1 MREGLVE
8 GKVAL
13 VTGAGSGI
21 GQASAL
27 KFMKEG
33 AKVVVTDFDVKGG
46 EETLRLIKK
55 AGGKGIFIRADVT
68 SKDDVEAMIKK
79 AVETYGRLDCAHNN
93 AGGTGSNKLMEDESE
108 EELERNININ
118 LKGVWH
124 SMKAEIAQMLKQG
137 GGAIVNT
144 ASTSGLLGMRAA
156 SGYVATKHSVV
167 GLTKAVA
174 LDYATRGIRVNSVCP
189 GITNTPRVSSLK
201 GVADQVIAMLSAIQP
216 PNRLAEPEEVA
227 NAAVWLC
234 SDEASFINGQSLAVD
249 GGLTIEYMRLP
260 LEATST
266 RTQGS

>member
-1 MREGLVE
+1 MRNGLVE

-27 KFMKEG
+27 KFVKEG
-33 AKVVVTDFDVKGG
+33 AKVVITDCDIKGG
-46 EETLRLIKK
+46 EETLQMVKE
-55 AGGKGIFIRADVT
+55 AGGEGIFIRADVT
-68 SKDDVEAMIKK
+68 SKDDVEAMVKK
-79 AVETYGRLDCAHNN
+79 AVEAYGRLDCAHNN

-118 LKGVWH
+118 LRGVWH
-124 SMKAEIAQMLKQG
+124 CMKAEIAQMLRQG

-156 SGYVATKHSVV
+156 SSYVATKHSVV

-174 LDYATRGIRVNSVCP
+174 LDYATRGIRINSVCP

-201 GVADQVIAMLSAIQP
+201 GVADQAIAVLSSIQP

-249 GGLTIEYMRLP
+249 GGLTVEYMRLP
-260 LEATST
+260 LEITGKRS
-266 RTQGS
+266 